1 MKEIF
6 LLSVGIAAG
15 IGLKSLQINPES
27 TRTDIGYVYTPQPE
41 NVLEKKCNSSLPH
54 EDGGSGSQSLPRFFS
69 RRMRVTGYCP
79 CEKCCGDL
87 NRHQIMQKTTLP
99 IVMTVHI

>member
-6 LLSVGIAAG
+6 LLAVGIAAG

-41 NVLEKKCNSSLPH
+41 NVLEKKCKSSLPH
-54 EDGGSGSQSLPRFFS
+54 EDGGSSSQSLPRFFLDVCES
-69 RRMRVTGYCP
+69 RATVPVKSVAATGP
-79 CEKCCGDL
+79 MDT
-87 NRHQIMQKTTLP
+87 RRPDTR
-99 IVMTVHI
+99 